1 MAHSGPTRRRQF
13 KVDLPERLSE
23 RVPVRVIYNPV
34 SGGMTHEPK
43 ELRTLLEGLDPEFV
57 VTRGEDDAR
66 EAAGEWRSG
75 LLVVAGGDGT
85 VNEAILGLGENGFPT
100 DVTLA
105 VLPMGTGND
114 LAQTLCIPQD
124 PEKAVEIIRQEQVRV
139 LDAARIDSKSA
150 GELFFINV
158 ATGGLGMEISQ
169 AADDPELKRRWGRL
183 SYLRASLEAFGG
195 GAERTI
201 RLTLDGEEHELPAVN
216 VTVGNCRYA
225 GSGWPAAPQANPED
239 GLLDVVVIGD
249 ATASTLMSL
258 GPKALAKADY
268 LDDPGVFFAR
278 ASSLSVES
286 DPGVGFTADGELIGE
301 VPVEFAVIP
310 QAIKVV
316 VGPRY
321 SAQPAR

>member
-1 MAHSGPTRRRQF
+1 MSFSERVAMAHSGPTRRRQF

-75 LLVVAGGDGT
+75 LLVAAGGDGT

-139 LDAARIDSKSA
+139 LDAAASTRSLQGSCS
-150 GELFFINV
+150 LS
-158 ATGGLGMEISQ
+158 TWRP
-169 AADDPELKRRWGRL
+169 AD
-183 SYLRASLEAFGG
+183 
-195 GAERTI
+195 
-201 RLTLDGEEHELPAVN
+201 
-216 VTVGNCRYA
+216 
-225 GSGWPAAPQANPED
+225 SGWRSHKPPTTRN
-239 GLLDVVVIGD
+239 
-249 ATASTLMSL
+249 
-258 GPKALAKADY
+258 
-268 LDDPGVFFAR
+268 
-278 ASSLSVES
+278 
-286 DPGVGFTADGELIGE
+286 
-301 VPVEFAVIP
+301 
-310 QAIKVV
+310 
-316 VGPRY
+316 
-321 SAQPAR
+321 